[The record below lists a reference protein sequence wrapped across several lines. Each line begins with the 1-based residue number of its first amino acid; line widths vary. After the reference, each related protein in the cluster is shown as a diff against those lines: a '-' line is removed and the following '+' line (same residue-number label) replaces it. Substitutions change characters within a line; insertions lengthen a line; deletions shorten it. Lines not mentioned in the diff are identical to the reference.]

1 MSHLREEKKMNKIKE
16 YLAIFKKNKKNI
28 TALKFKNYTLKDV
41 LNEFTDNGW
50 QWNDKLL
57 YVIDGTKIV
66 YQNKSSNDK

>member
-1 MSHLREEKKMNKIKE
+1 MNKIKK
-16 YLAIFKKNKKNI
+16 YLAIFKKDKKNI
-28 TALKFKNYTLKDV
+28 TALKFKNYKLKEV